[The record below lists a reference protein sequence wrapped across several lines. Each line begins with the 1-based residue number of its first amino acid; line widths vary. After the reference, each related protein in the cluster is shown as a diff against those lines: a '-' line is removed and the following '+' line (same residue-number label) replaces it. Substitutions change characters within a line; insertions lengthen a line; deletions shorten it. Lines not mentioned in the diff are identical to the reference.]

1 MSKLVVLELGEGDFE
16 QHGFPV
22 TLRITE
28 DGKNSEINITGKLPP
43 DPQVEESYVLW
54 HSRYRRLG
62 RLRSPMRLE
71 DENTQITNIGDHI
84 CNPID
89 ECKEA
94 GQILSNT
101 LNSWL
106 KSSSFTTI
114 REKFLQKNKP
124 DEEIRIIL
132 QTDDSLLRKLPWSEW
147 ELLTKYKK
155 AEIAFS
161 PRNYEKRKV
170 ANIKNKRQIKILAI
184 LGNSKNIDFE
194 KDREILK
201 VQLPDANIEFLVE
214 PTRKQIDD
222 QLREQGWDI
231 LFFAGHSESK
241 DDSNEGWIKINKT
254 DSLNIKDLRN
264 TLNYAIEKG
273 LSLAIFNSCDGLGL
287 AAELSAMQI
296 PQIIVMRESIPDV
309 VAHEFLKYFL
319 KAFARTHSLY
329 LAVREGRER
338 LQNLDEQFPCAS
350 WLPVI
355 FQNPT
360 YQPLIWVPRSYAPRF
375 LMIMAASVVVASL
388 VLRIRHLGWLQPL
401 ELKAYDQMMQLR
413 PHEEIDPRIL
423 VVEVNKRYIDAQDK
437 KERGEFSLSHTKLV
451 QVINELNKH
460 QPLVIGLDMYRDLSP
475 LSDVKPTADL
485 EKLFENEKL
494 FTVCEVNN
502 TKEGNLVG
510 TPPAP
515 FIPLES
521 LGFSDVVFDSAVNPD
536 SKIKMICRHL
546 LFMNPDSS
554 SRCTAHNSFNWQLAE
569 YYLGTKRKIKP
580 QQISNTELQLGE
592 AHFKKLA
599 SNAGGYQ
606 GLDNRGF
613 QILLNYRYGK
623 NFANSI
629 TVTDLLRG
637 VSPDFIKDKIILIG
651 VTDSAVPDDFQ
662 TPYGTQIPGVFL
674 HAQMVSQLISA
685 ALGERPLLGV
695 WSWWADGLWICG
707 WSFVGGLIVWRI
719 WGAVPVG
726 VAITVAIAILS
737 GSCFLLFVGGNW
749 VPFVPSLL
757 TLASSSGILICY
769 SLYKKSTINT

>member
-1 MSKLVVLELGEGDFE
+1 MSKLVVVELGEGDFE

-28 DGKNSEINITGKLPP
+28 DRKNSEINITGKLPP

-155 AEIAFS
+155 AEIAFN

-375 LMIMAASVVVASL
+375 LMIMAASVAVASL
-388 VLRIRHLGWLQPL
+388 VLGIRHLGWLQPL

-423 VVEVNKRYIDAQDK
+423 VVEVNKRDIDAQDK

-460 QPLVIGLDMYRDLSP
+460 
-475 LSDVKPTADL
+475 
-485 EKLFENEKL
+485 
-494 FTVCEVNN
+494 
-502 TKEGNLVG
+502 
-510 TPPAP
+510 
-515 FIPLES
+515 
-521 LGFSDVVFDSAVNPD
+521 
-536 SKIKMICRHL
+536 
-546 LFMNPDSS
+546 
-554 SRCTAHNSFNWQLAE
+554 
-569 YYLGTKRKIKP
+569 
-580 QQISNTELQLGE
+580 
-592 AHFKKLA
+592 
-599 SNAGGYQ
+599 
-606 GLDNRGF
+606 
-613 QILLNYRYGK
+613 
-623 NFANSI
+623 
-629 TVTDLLRG
+629 
-637 VSPDFIKDKIILIG
+637 
-651 VTDSAVPDDFQ
+651 
-662 TPYGTQIPGVFL
+662 
-674 HAQMVSQLISA
+674 
-685 ALGERPLLGV
+685 
-695 WSWWADGLWICG
+695 
-707 WSFVGGLIVWRI
+707 
-719 WGAVPVG
+719 
-726 VAITVAIAILS
+726 
-737 GSCFLLFVGGNW
+737 
-749 VPFVPSLL
+749 
-757 TLASSSGILICY
+757 
-769 SLYKKSTINT
+769 